1 MSKVVELPRATVA
14 NISRVLRAIA
24 DSIDDGEYGEVI
36 LGGVIL
42 ENSHGNIEIFGAG
55 GACDTYRMLALMAL
69 GKDQLIKQHR
79 GDA

>member
-1 MSKVVELPRATVA
+1 MSKVVELPRATLA